1 MSTSNPNVGHINV
14 TFNKNSLGQ
23 LLVNVQF
30 EYYMDFNVAFS
41 TYIINVPS
49 HENDNDFQKEVLRST
64 INLCKIKKGVMG
76 NFFIKLFLENFE
88 KSSDY
93 KMECPFKKGKSSIK
107 NMEITDKYI
116 PTYLFQSIKFI
127 ITVTTKVKTPN
138 NKNLVHL
145 YTVKAFGERIMN

>member
-14 TFNKNSLGQ
+14 TITKNSLGQ
-23 LLVNVQF
+23 VLVNLQF
-30 EYYMDFNVAFS
+30 DYYTDFNVAFS
-41 TYIINVPS
+41 TFIINVPS
-49 HENDNDFQKEVLRST
+49 YENDKDFQKELLRST
-64 INLCKIKKGVMG
+64 INLCKIKQGVMG

-107 NMEITDKYI
+107 NMEITDI
-116 PTYLFQSIKFI
+116 PNYLFQSFKFI
-127 ITVTTKVKTPN
+127 ATVTTKVKTPN

-145 YTVKAFGERIMN
+145 YTIKAYGERIMN